1 VGQRATGGCHGL
13 ANHFPN
19 LIGIKTR
26 PRDDDEV
33 NQVQQAPI
41 LFPMGQLQ
49 KSIHPDKEEKAV
61 ALMKSAAHLADSVY

>member
-1 VGQRATGGCHGL
+1 VEQRATGWCHGL
-13 ANHFPN
+13 GNHFPN
-19 LIGIKTR
+19 FIGIKTR

-33 NQVQQAPI
+33 NQLQQAAI

-61 ALMKSAAHLADSVY
+61 ALMKRAAHLADSIY